1 MFDAREFVG
10 HYAPPIFPRQ
20 MQRPTSIA
28 RVMHF
33 STQQVASFRPIIAFV
48 TAIIIDILLIQD
60 VLEERQVDVATDIDL
75 SRLASEV
82 ARRERRCLSTACEI
96 MP

>member
-1 MFDAREFVG
+1 
-10 HYAPPIFPRQ
+10 
-20 MQRPTSIA
+20 
-28 RVMHF
+28 MHF

-60 VLEERQVDVATDIDL
+60 VLEERQVDVAMDIDL
-75 SRLASEV
+75 ARLASEV
-82 ARRERRCLSTACEI
+82 AHRERRCLSTACEI